1 MMEGPMFPAPEFGL
15 IALFFFIVNVA
26 FIVLLVVL
34 VVLAIRWL
42 LRSLSA
48 PSGPTGMS
56 AGAGDSATTEDTA
69 LALLRERF
77 ARGEID
83 ADEYEQRRRTLGS

>member
-1 MMEGPMFPAPEFGL
+1 MFPGPEFGL
-15 IALFFFIVNVA
+15 IALFLFLVNVA

-48 PSGPTGMS
+48 PSGPAGMS
-56 AGAGDSATTEDTA
+56 VGDSATTEDPA

-83 ADEYEQRRRTLGS
+83 ADEYEQRRRTLGG